1 MWYGQV
7 GSGFAT
13 QFAGHP
19 CGAGGPSGA
28 PTNASATATA
38 AMVFS
43 VICPFDS
50 FHVGGFGGL

>member
-19 CGAGGPSGA
+19 CGAKGPSGA
-28 PTNASATATA
+28 PTNANATATA

-43 VICPFDS
+43 IICPFDS
-50 FHVGGFGGL
+50 FQVTGVWA